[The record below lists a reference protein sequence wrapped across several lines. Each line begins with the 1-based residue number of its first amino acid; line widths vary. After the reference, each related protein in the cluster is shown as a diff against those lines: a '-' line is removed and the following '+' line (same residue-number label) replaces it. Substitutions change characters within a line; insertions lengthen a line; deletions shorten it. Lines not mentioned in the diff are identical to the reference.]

1 MSCNLCK
8 KQVVSVHKASLIC
21 CILHRQGTYNRMYYY
36 LLQPCMHAV
45 SDGLITGIIGVIGVV
60 SVIIIIVC
68 FLNMV
73 IAGGIKFRSYR
84 TTNKTFRL
92 KKNRK

>member
-1 MSCNLCK
+1 MCK

-36 LLQPCMHAV
+36 LLQPCMHAA
-45 SDGLITGIIGVIGVV
+45 SGDITFNIGISVISVV
-60 SVIIIIVC
+60 GVIIIMVC
-68 FLNMV
+68 SLNMV

-84 TTNKTFRL
+84 TTNKMFRL

>member
-8 KQVVSVHKASLIC
+8 KQVVSVHKASLVC
-21 CILHRQGTYNRMYYY
+21 CILHRQGTYNRMYYH
-36 LLQPCMHAV
+36 LLQPCMHAA
-45 SDGLITGIIGVIGVV
+45 SGGLINGDIIGISVV
-60 SVIIIIVC
+60 GVIIIMVC
-68 FLNMV
+68 SLNMV

>member
-45 SDGLITGIIGVIGVV
+45 SNGLIIGISVV
-60 SVIIIIVC
+60 GVIIIMVC

-73 IAGGIKFRSYR
+73 IAGDIKFRSYS
-84 TTNKTFRL
+84 TTNKKFRL